1 MSPRP
6 AFCKKRA
13 VHPED
18 GARVAAGLRGSRGAS
33 RRWARRPRRGRAILA
48 RASIATCGPTTP
60 TPPAT
65 PSSCQSA
72 PRGTGRRWS
81 SRRTTASAGCTC
93 PRRGRRLR
101 TPSSTSAARGSRRG
115 RPCSSAKAIPR
126 SSTTSSA
133 TPPWPTRSTAT
144 CACRGRLASR
154 TWPSPSPGRRRR
166 PRTSCCCAT
175 PRPGSCRRTTPAATS
190 ASTAA
195 PPRRLSTTRAGRRG
209 RTAAS

>member
-93 PRRGRRLR
+93 PRLARRLP
-101 TPSSTSAARGSRRG
+101 TPSSTRPAPGSPSG
-115 RPCSSAKAIPR
+115 RPCPWAAQSPWSSIMR
-126 SSTTSSA
+126 SA
-133 TPPWPTRSTAT
+133 TQPWPTRSNAT
-144 CACRGRLASR
+144 FENPGLSAGRTCPSRNRGRR
-154 TWPSPSPGRRRR
+154 GRRR
-166 PRTSCCCAT
+166 TSPWCAT
-175 PRPGSCRRTTPAATS
+175 PRPGFYRGTTSTATS
-190 ASTAA
+190 APTA
-195 PPRRLSTTRAGRRG
+195 PFPRHSSTTSDGPRAK
-209 RTAAS
+209 TAAS